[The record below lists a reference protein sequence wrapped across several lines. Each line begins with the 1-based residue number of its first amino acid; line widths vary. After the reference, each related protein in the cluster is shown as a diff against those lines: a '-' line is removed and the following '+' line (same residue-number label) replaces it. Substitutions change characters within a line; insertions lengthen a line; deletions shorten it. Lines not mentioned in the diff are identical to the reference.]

1 VLINHLTGS
10 KEHWIMP
17 YQDTTARLQEL
28 IYRKDRVLAVMHPP
42 SASLA
47 KVMEAAG
54 AEAGF
59 VGTSGVVGSYTG
71 MEDVGTASLPEC
83 VMIGGWIARAV
94 QFPVILDG
102 DTGHGGIM
110 AVRRLVEDSIREGLA
125 GVRIDDQPIEG
136 KRGTGT
142 AGMEVEALEV
152 VLARYRA
159 AVDCKREL
167 DSNFVVIAQCYA
179 GEAANGG
186 LEEALRRLKLY
197 KEVGEVDWVQFTAP
211 RSIDDVKRARQVVDG
226 PFSIMQGYMNPP
238 LTDAELLALGINLS
252 WVPNPPHMV
261 TQAALYD
268 YIRDYMARGTVAT
281 LDFQKR
287 HKDNP
292 IVNRSLKLGGAQVA
306 KQRELEEKY
315 LAPESLAK
323 YHKSVGQK
331 REP

>member
-1 VLINHLTGS
+1 
-10 KEHWIMP
+10 MP
-17 YQDTTARLQEL
+17 YQDATARLQAL

-42 SASLA
+42 SAGLA

-83 VMIGGWIARAV
+83 VMIGGWISRAV

-159 AVDCKREL
+159 AVDCKRDL
-167 DSNFVVIAQCYA
+167 DPNFVIIAQCYA

-186 LEEALRRLKLY
+186 LEEALRRLNLY
-197 KEVGEVDWVQFTAP
+197 KEVVEVDWVQFTAP

-226 PFSIMQGYMNPP
+226 PFSIMQGYMEPP

-252 WVPNPPHMV
+252 WVPSPPHMV
-261 TQAALYD
+261 TQAVLYD
-268 YIRDYMARGTVAT
+268 YIRDYMMRGTVAT
-281 LDFQKR
+281 LDFQER

-292 IVNRSLKLGGAQVA
+292 IVNRSLKLGGTQVA

-323 YHKSVGQK
+323 YHMPVG
-331 REP
+331 RR

>member
-1 VLINHLTGS
+1 
-10 KEHWIMP
+10 
-17 YQDTTARLQEL
+17 
-28 IYRKDRVLAVMHPP
+28 
-42 SASLA
+42 
-47 KVMEAAG
+47 
-54 AEAGF
+54 
-59 VGTSGVVGSYTG
+59 
-71 MEDVGTASLPEC
+71 
-83 VMIGGWIARAV
+83 
-94 QFPVILDG
+94 LDG

-159 AVDCKREL
+159 AVDCKRDL
-167 DSNFVVIAQCYA
+167 DPNFVNIAQCYA

-226 PFSIMQGYMNPP
+226 PFSIMQGYMEPP

-252 WVPNPPHMV
+252 WVPSPPHMV
-261 TQAALYD
+261 TQAVLYD
-268 YIRDYMARGTVAT
+268 YIRDYMMRGTVAT
-281 LDFQKR
+281 LDFQER

-292 IVNRSLKLGGAQVA
+292 IVNRSLKLGGTQVA

-323 YHKSVGQK
+323 YHMPVG
-331 REP
+331 RR